1 LELLDVIVFDLL
13 EAPSQIEGSIR
24 LIVDIIIVAGL
35 CWSSL
40 VFVGLRWSS
49 LVFVGRC
56 CCIERGW
63 VMAEKKKV
71 FDIFSCDV

>member
-1 LELLDVIVFDLL
+1 LELLDHVIVFDLL

-24 LIVDIIIVAGL
+24 LIVDIIIVA
-35 CWSSL
+35 
-40 VFVGLRWSS
+40 GLRWSS

-71 FDIFSCDV
+71 FDIFSRVV